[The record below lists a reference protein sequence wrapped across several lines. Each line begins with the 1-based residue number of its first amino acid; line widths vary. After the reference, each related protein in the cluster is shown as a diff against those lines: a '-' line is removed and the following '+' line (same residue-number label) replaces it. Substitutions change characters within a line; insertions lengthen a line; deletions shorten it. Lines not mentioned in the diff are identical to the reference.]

1 MIRNCI
7 ILYDTR
13 LLYNCYD
20 LVIYVYSR
28 RDRAMM
34 YDARPLVENS
44 RLENL
49 GGGRSPPHPPS
60 HPPCDPL
67 TFPQWQQPGVFYPS
81 GSKFV
86 SFDQSLICHALQQ
99 DCQTGSGIVRNPQG
113 SVDVDRTETVL
124 GNAVVS
130 VVHGKD

>member
-1 MIRNCI
+1 M
-7 ILYDTR
+7 
-13 LLYNCYD
+13 
-20 LVIYVYSR
+20 YVYSR

-49 GGGRSPPHPPS
+49 GGGSPP

-67 TFPQWQQPGVFYPS
+67 TFAEGLQASILYPPGA
-81 GSKFV
+81 KFV
-86 SFDQSLICHALQQ
+86 PFDQSLLCHAFEQ

-130 VVHGKD
+130 IVHRKD

>member
-1 MIRNCI
+1 M
-7 ILYDTR
+7 LYDTR

-20 LVIYVYSR
+20 LVMYVYSR

-44 RLENL
+44 RLESL
-49 GGGRSPPHPPS
+49 GGGSPP

-67 TFPQWQQPGVFYPS
+67 TFAKGLQASILYPPGTE
-81 GSKFV
+81 FV
-86 SFDQSLICHALQQ
+86 PFDQSLLCHAFEQ
-99 DCQTGSGIVRNPQG
+99 DRQTGSGIVRNPQG
-113 SVDVDRTETVL
+113 SVDIDRTETVL

-130 VVHGKD
+130 IVHRKD